1 MSRQKLPEKD
11 KRKEFSITI
20 NEELNE
26 ILEKYMIEKNISNKS
41 KYIEKLVME
50 DLKNSGEKMND

>member
-11 KRKEFSITI
+11 KRKEISITI

-26 ILEKYMIEKNISNKS
+26 ILEKYMTEKNISNKS

-50 DLKNSGEKMND
+50 DLKKRGEKMND

>member
-41 KYIEKLVME
+41 KYIEKLVTE
-50 DLKNSGEKMND
+50 DLKNNGENLFF